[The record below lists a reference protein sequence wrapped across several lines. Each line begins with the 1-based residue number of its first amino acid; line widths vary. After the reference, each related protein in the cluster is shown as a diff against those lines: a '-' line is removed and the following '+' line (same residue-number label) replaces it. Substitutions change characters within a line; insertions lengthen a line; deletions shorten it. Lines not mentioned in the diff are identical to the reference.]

1 MGSQGLAARDSPKR
15 GDSCSKRVNK
25 IPFPH
30 SFTRTHHQNG
40 AWRTKTHHTS
50 GRGAARLPKRD
61 VGRTHTQAPRAN
73 RPPWALAPTAPHIP
87 RPRPTGWRGD
97 RGRERRTLPYP
108 AYTVADAAKPTRD
121 SARNPHS
128 LHPPGVHSPTPHST
142 QGFPSP
148 IDSRDRGV
156 PDANHSLP
164 RARHTGR
171 ACGTEPQPIG
181 AACRDRNSAREVE
194 RLSTPNNGK
203 RTPRFPSG

>member
-1 MGSQGLAARDSPKR
+1 MAQDLGR
-15 GDSCSKRVNK
+15 RVRPREPASSTADPSNF
-25 IPFPH
+25 IH
-30 SFTRTHHQNG
+30 SHAHTTRTAHG
-40 AWRTKTHHTS
+40 KPHHTS
-50 GRGAARLPKRD
+50 GRGAARLPKRE
-61 VGRTHTQAPRAN
+61 VGRTHTQAPRAD
-73 RPPWALAPTAPHIP
+73 RPPWALAPTAGPAHSQAAANWVAGLEVGNAAHS
-87 RPRPTGWRGD
+87 PT
-97 RGRERRTLPYP
+97 P

-128 LHPPGVHSPTPHST
+128 LHAPGRTQPHPTQHTRGCHHS
-142 QGFPSP
+142 
-148 IDSRDRGV
+148 RYRGV

-181 AACRDRNSAREVE
+181 AACRDRNSAWVVE